1 MIYMKF
7 IKTAIALLSV
17 LALLTGTFSAM
28 VVFAAPEQGS
38 DLIIGDVDFDGEIT
52 IKDAT
57 CVQKVM
63 AGINEKTDSFD
74 YIADVTGDGK
84 VDIRDVTTIQRYIN
98 GNITK
103 FPVDDSGDETQST
116 TQSQSIDPT
125 LTDPEGW
132 YYPIYKP

>member
-7 IKTAIALLSV
+7 IKTVIALLTV
-17 LALLTGTFSAM
+17 LALLIGTFSAM
-28 VVFAAPEQGS
+28 AVFAAPEQDI
-38 DLIIGDVDFDGEIT
+38 DLVIGDVDLDGEVT

-57 CVQKVM
+57 FVQNVM
-63 AGINEKTDSFD
+63 AGISEKPYSFD

-84 VDIRDVTTIQRYIN
+84 ADIRDVTTIQRYIN

-103 FPVDDSGDETQST
+103 FPVDNSSDETQST

-125 LTDPEGW
+125 LTDPDGW